1 MTKFVTKTTFTV
13 GMLLVLLSVP
23 AFGASVNKSIKIDA
37 DTKSGGASSVN
48 GSISVGENAVVTGGL
63 RTVNG
68 KIRIDTG
75 ASVKSAKTVNGSVL
89 VSGNVT
95 ARDLQT
101 VNGSIKVGAGS
112 GVDGAIET
120 VNGSITLE
128 QGSEISQGIAN
139 INGKIKLENATVG
152 GNVETVSGDVFLEDE
167 SVLKGDLI
175 LEEPSGWGWGK
186 SNTRKPRIVIGPGSR
201 VEGVIKLERK
211 AELFISE
218 SAEVGGVE
226 GVMSMDDATIF
237 SGSRP

>member
-237 SGSRP
+237 SGTRP

>member
-218 SAEVGGVE
+218 AAEVGGVE

-237 SGSRP
+237 SGTRP

>member
-101 VNGSIKVGAGS
+101 VNGSIKVGSGS

-167 SVLKGDLI
+167 SVRVSPRLSVLGLRRQASI
-175 LEEPSGWGWGK
+175 GVVREPEYRY
-186 SNTRKPRIVIGPGSR
+186 TD
-201 VEGVIKLERK
+201 ECE
-211 AELFISE
+211 
-218 SAEVGGVE
+218 
-226 GVMSMDDATIF
+226 
-237 SGSRP
+237 